1 MSENKES
8 IPCASGCHS
17 ATDAH
22 VFMNA
27 IDAKPSESNY
37 ELSTMPTMQ
46 ECDGACGNI
55 YPADQLTKFPCLH
68 VLCGMCLNECSLV
81 ERNGKFLCPMRECKY
96 LSSTSLHLLQSSGN
110 YLSNNSN
117 ERRNAPAE
125 IFFDSDS
132 FSAAPMIRPYT
143 SKLSE
148 SESDEE
154 KMNND

>member
-81 ERNGKFLCPMRECKY
+81 GQ
-96 LSSTSLHLLQSSGN
+96 LHLRI
-110 YLSNNSN
+110 YY
-117 ERRNAPAE
+117 
-125 IFFDSDS
+125 IVIDSDS

-154 KMNND
+154 K